1 MVSMNYRCKE
11 NLSLLVANPFSTSK
25 NMCIIVS
32 KKETFHNLT
41 KERERERERE
51 RYKVQKI
58 NDPTMSG
65 VINKYT
71 LSAR

>member
-1 MVSMNYRCKE
+1 MNYRCKE
-11 NLSLLVANPFSTSK
+11 NMSFLVANPFLTSK

-32 KKETFHNLT
+32 KKETFQNLT
-41 KERERERERE
+41 RERERERE
-51 RYKVQKI
+51 RFKVQKT
-58 NDPTMSG
+58 NDSTMSG